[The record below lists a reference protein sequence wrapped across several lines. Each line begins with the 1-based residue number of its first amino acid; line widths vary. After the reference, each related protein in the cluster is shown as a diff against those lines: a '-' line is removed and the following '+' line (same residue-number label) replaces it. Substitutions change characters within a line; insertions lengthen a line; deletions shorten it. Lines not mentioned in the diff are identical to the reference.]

1 MLDYGH
7 LVLATGAR
15 NRLLDIPNANLADV
29 RYLRILDESEA
40 LRQRIASARHVVVIG
55 AGFIGLEFAATARA
69 KGLEVDVVELGTRV
83 MARAV
88 TAEISDYFQ
97 ERHTAAGIR
106 IHLGV
111 QATSIESDG
120 TNVTG
125 VSLSDG
131 RHMPADLV
139 VVGVGVLPNVEL
151 AAEAGLPVAAGIIV
165 DEQLLTSDP
174 NISAI
179 GDCALF
185 ASPRF
190 GGSLRLESVQNATDH
205 ARCVAARLTGDAKPY
220 DGQPWF
226 WSDQGDD
233 KLQIAGLTTG
243 YDRVVVRGDRA
254 QRVVLGLLLQG
265 RPAGRHRVRQSRRG
279 PRVRTQDSW
288 PEQVDHAGTGGRSQ
302 FRSEGCAGLRR
313 LFGECRMQR
322 ARSGTLADAIRSYR
336 ATVLHPGVRRDD
348 EGPPQLP
355 PPSASMARRPS
366 AARRSTPRHWR
377 KQARRESVVPP
388 ASCAAT
394 APTKQS
400 PAPVV
405 STALTV
411 RPAMISG
418 LPSIERKHAA
428 LAQRHADDF
437 VLAGLQRSRCLDEA
451 GIIVAVAKFGLR
463 QQAELGFIEDQDIDE
478 IEQLARR
485 IRSPAPD

>member
-1 MLDYGH
+1 MTQGPVLIAGAGHAGFQLAASLRQHGYRERICLINDEAHLPYQRPPLSKAYLKGEGRPDSLMFRPDKFYRDQNIELIADRAAFIDRAARKLLLASGAFLDYGH

-29 RYLRILDESEA
+29 KYLRILDESEV
-40 LRQRIASARHVVVIG
+40 LRQRIATARHVVVIG
-55 AGFIGLEFAATARA
+55 AGFIGLEFAATARI
-69 KGLEVDVVELGTRV
+69 KGLEVDVVELGARV

-131 RHMPADLV
+131 RHVPADLV

-151 AAEAGLPVAAGIIV
+151 AAEAGLPVASGIIV
-165 DEQLLTSDP
+165 DEHLLTSDP

-205 ARCVAARLTGDAKPY
+205 ARCVAARLTGNAKAY

-226 WSDQGDD
+226 WSDQADD

-243 YDRVVVRGDRA
+243 YDRVVERGDPA
-254 QRVVLGLLLQG
+254 QRSFSAFCYQAGQLVGIESVNRAADHVFGRKILGTT
-265 RPAGRHRVRQSRRG
+265 RSIA
-279 PRVRTQDSW
+279 
-288 PEQVDHAGTGGRSQ
+288 PEQA
-302 FRSEGCAGLRR
+302 
-313 LFGECRMQR
+313 
-322 ARSGTLADAIRSYR
+322 ADLSFD
-336 ATVLHPGVRRDD
+336 L
-348 EGPPQLP
+348 
-355 PPSASMARRPS
+355 
-366 AARRSTPRHWR
+366 
-377 KQARRESVVPP
+377 K
-388 ASCAAT
+388 
-394 APTKQS
+394 
-400 PAPVV
+400 
-405 STALTV
+405 
-411 RPAMISG
+411 
-418 LPSIERKHAA
+418 AA
-428 LAQRHADDF
+428 L
-437 VLAGLQRSRCLDEA
+437 V
-451 GIIVAVAKFGLR
+451 
-463 QQAELGFIEDQDIDE
+463 
-478 IEQLARR
+478 
-485 IRSPAPD
+485 